1 MLPTFVDKL
10 PSGSESGDFLVLD
23 FGGHFFRVAYV
34 NIKKS
39 EKILN
44 SEQKRRIDQ
53 RRLTIRNSS
62 NLTVIQY
69 NLYLTKSLVM
79 LVAKLYVGMICW

>member
-10 PSGSESGDFLVLD
+10 PLGSESGDFLVLD

-53 RRLTIRNSS
+53 RRLTIRKRSK
-62 NLTVIQY
+62 LTFALSYEITP
-69 NLYLTKSLVM
+69 NITALTSDFFPKNF
-79 LVAKLYVGMICW
+79 